1 MHQGVAQH
9 RGLIPLENGGHW
21 LLIDK
26 PAGITSHDVVD
37 RVRMLTG
44 EKKVGHAGTLDPM
57 ATGLLVVALGKATK
71 QLAEG
76 LEGGKQYIAT
86 GKLGVLT
93 PTGDEDAPW
102 RLEGRIPRF
111 EQARLEK
118 VLDVIRSQPTQIP
131 PMVSAIKRFGI
142 QMYKM
147 IRRGW
152 WLEREPRETGIESL
166 ELVGFD
172 QEAGQFEVDVAAGG
186 GFYVRALIRDIG
198 AALGVPASLTAL
210 RRLAV
215 GPFRVEDAVTLEQ
228 VEMMWAEKS

>member
-1 MHQGVAQH
+1 MHQSAAQH

-37 RVRMLTG
+37 RVRRLTG

-76 LEGGKQYIAT
+76 LEGGKRYIAT

-102 RLEGRIPRF
+102 RIEGRVPVF
-111 EQARLEK
+111 EQERLVE
-118 VLDVIRSQPTQIP
+118 VLGVIRTQPFQIP

-142 QMYKM
+142 PLYKM

-152 WLEREPRETGIESL
+152 WLDRDPRDGTIESL
-166 ELVGFD
+166 ELVGF
-172 QEAGQFEVDVAAGG
+172 EAEEGQFVVDVAAGG
-186 GFYVRALIRDIG
+186 GFYVRALVRDIG
-198 AALGVPASLTAL
+198 AALGVPAGLTAL

-228 VEMMWAEKS
+228 AETMWAEKA

>member
-1 MHQGVAQH
+1 M
-9 RGLIPLENGGHW
+9 IPLENGGHW
-21 LLIDK
+21 LLVDK

-37 RVRMLTG
+37 QVRRVTG

-76 LEGGKQYIAT
+76 LEGGKRYVAT
-86 GKLGVLT
+86 GKLGILT
-93 PTGDEDAPW
+93 PTGDDDAPW
-102 RLEGRIPRF
+102 RIEGRIPVF
-111 EQARLEK
+111 GKERLEE
-118 VLDVIRSQPTQIP
+118 VLEIIRTQPTQIP

-152 WLEREPRETGIESL
+152 WLEREPRETGIETL
-166 ELVGFD
+166 ELVGFAA
-172 QEAGQFEVDVAAGG
+172 EAGQFEVDVAAGG

-198 AALGVPASLTAL
+198 AALGVPATLTAL

-215 GPFRVEDAVTLEQ
+215 GPFRVEEAVTLEQ
-228 VEMMWAEKS
+228 LETMWAEKP